1 MKFLNSH
8 TLVNII
14 TNHACIKYTY
24 FSQGDV
30 EIQLFHDYPVS
41 STSRSFRRGKLVDV
55 VLSGSKPNQKEWA
68 SVRGII
74 SDVYSN
80 AINIRVSSIGDNFL
94 LPHYV
99 DSSEF
104 CQVDLQQRSSS
115 DIMKMSMQALEN
127 IKLNRSNY
135 EKAALMANNDSQM
148 KT

>member
-1 MKFLNSH
+1 M
-8 TLVNII
+8 
-14 TNHACIKYTY
+14 
-24 FSQGDV
+24 
-30 EIQLFHDYPVS
+30 S

-68 SVRGII
+68 SIRGII

-99 DSSEF
+99 ERSEF

-148 KT
+148 TT